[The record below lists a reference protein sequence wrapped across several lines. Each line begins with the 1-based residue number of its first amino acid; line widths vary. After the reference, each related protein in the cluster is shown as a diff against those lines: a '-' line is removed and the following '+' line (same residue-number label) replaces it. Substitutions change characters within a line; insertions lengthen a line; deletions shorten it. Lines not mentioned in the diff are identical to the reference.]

1 MKKLILL
8 FALMGSLLVS
18 ASNEN
23 RVEAR
28 FDSIAM
34 LMGDQ
39 CNLSFEF
46 EQAKNAKVVQP
57 LFSDT
62 IIKGLDIVKHHID
75 TLAQDNDLYKIR
87 ANYLVTSYDTTLL
100 YVPKQLFIID
110 GDSSYSNP
118 VSLKVLG
125 FPVDTTQAIA
135 DIVTVV
141 NPPIDWNHIA
151 WICLIVLLSLALI
164 YLIYR
169 IVKWYRLKQ
178 VPREEEPEIVDIR
191 SASEIAFEHL
201 NRIEEES
208 IWKEGAVK
216 QYYSEI
222 IEVLKLYM
230 QQRYEVSTLDK
241 TSDEVL
247 DVLRKVE
254 SLMHE
259 PATIKSIASLFKT
272 SDLVKFAKYIPD
284 VTDHQNALIQARD
297 FITSTPQETLENQDD
312 KDVDNSLENNEEVQE
327 ESSVEHTAE
336 DVDNTDIQHSP
347 YAPK

>member
-8 FALMGSLLVS
+8 FALMGSLFAS
-18 ASNEN
+18 AANEHQI
-23 RVEAR
+23 EAR
-28 FDSIAM
+28 FDSVAM

-46 EQAKNAKVVQP
+46 EQHKNAQVLQP
-57 LFSDT
+57 VFSDT

-75 TLAQDNDLYKIR
+75 TLVQKNDLYKIR
-87 ANYLVTSYDTTLL
+87 TNYLVTSYDTTLL

-151 WICLIVLLSLALI
+151 WICLIILFSLALI

-169 IVKWYRLKQ
+169 LIKWYRLKQ
-178 VPREEEPEIVDIR
+178 KPGEEEPEIVDLR

-222 IEVLKLYM
+222 IEVLKMYM
-230 QQRYEVSTLDK
+230 QQRFEMSTLDK

-247 DVLRKVE
+247 ELLHKVE
-254 SLMHE
+254 SLIKE
-259 PATIKSIASLFKT
+259 PVMLKSIARLFKT

-284 VTDHQNALIQARD
+284 VTDHQNALVQARD
-297 FITSTPQETLENQDD
+297 FIKSTLLEMQENPDDNDVEDIPESNQETLDQSSVVEMEVN
-312 KDVDNSLENNEEVQE
+312 VDNADIEN
-327 ESSVEHTAE
+327 
-336 DVDNTDIQHSP
+336 SP

>member
-8 FALMGSLLVS
+8 FALMGSLFVS
-18 ASNEN
+18 ATNKHQI
-23 RVEAR
+23 EAR
-28 FDSIAM
+28 FDSVAM

-46 EQAKNAKVVQP
+46 EQHKNAQVVTP
-57 LFSDT
+57 VFSDT
-62 IIKGLDIVKHHID
+62 IIKGLDIVKYHID
-75 TLAQDNDLYKIR
+75 TLVQENDLYKIR
-87 ANYLVTSYDTTLL
+87 TNYLVTSYDTTLL

-125 FPVDTTQAIA
+125 FPVDTTQAIV

-141 NPPIDWNHIA
+141 DPPIDWNHIA
-151 WICLIVLLSLALI
+151 WICLIILLSLAFI
-164 YLIYR
+164 YAIYR
-169 IVKWYRLKQ
+169 LIKWYKLKQ
-178 VPREEEPEIVDIR
+178 EPREEEPEIVDLR

-222 IEVLKLYM
+222 IDVLKMYM
-230 QQRYEVSTLDK
+230 QQRFEVSTLEK

-247 DVLRKVE
+247 ELLRKVD
-254 SLMHE
+254 SLMKE
-259 PATIKSIASLFKT
+259 PATIKSVASLFRT

-284 VTDHQNALIQARD
+284 VTDHQNALLQARD
-297 FITSTPQETLENQDD
+297 FIKSTPIETQENQDD
-312 KDVDNSLENNEEVQE
+312 KDVEKILDSEEKTPD
-327 ESSVEHTAE
+327 SSNVVEME
-336 DVDNTDIQHSP
+336 VDVDNADIENSP